1 MKTSPLSL
9 TSPLLAVILLG
20 SCQSGREPASLVIQ
34 GARIITFDNEQ
45 AEAEAVA
52 ISGERIVAVGSRDEI
67 QDLVGPSTEV
77 IELTEGL
84 VLPGF
89 NDSHI
94 HLLSGGLTLFEVD
107 LFDALS
113 LVEIQERIRTFA
125 EENPDDEWI
134 IGAGWRYTAMPD
146 GRLPTRQDLDA
157 VVPVRPAYMRA
168 YDGHAGWTNTKAL
181 EIAGVTRDSKAEGY
195 GEVVKD
201 PETGEPTGALKEGG
215 ATGLVRRHLPAPDRE
230 KKLEALRR
238 ATALL
243 NSLGTVSIQ
252 NASGNEEELGLY
264 RELQERGELT
274 MRVHMMMFVNK
285 DTTDEEIARFAELA
299 REHAGPWLGVTGVK
313 MVVDGVIESHTA
325 IMLEPYSDRP
335 SSSGSSPYTQEELDD
350 LVARCHAAGL
360 QVWIHAIG
368 DGGVRMALDAF
379 ERAKAAGGPEDARFR
394 IEHIEVIAPED
405 IPRFKEIGVIASMQP
420 IHSDPDTVA
429 VWSRAVG
436 PERVDYAFPWQSF
449 VDAGAPLAF
458 GTDWPAAI
466 SNAPLR
472 GLHNAVN
479 RQTPEGKPE
488 GGWIPAQRVSVETGL
503 DAFTAS
509 AAWAS
514 FEEGR
519 RGTLSPGKLAD
530 LVVVSK
536 DLFEIPPEEI
546 HTVRALMTVVGG
558 KVVYRR

>member
-1 MKTSPLSL
+1 MTTSPLSL

-20 SCQSGREPASLVIQ
+20 SCHSGREPASLVIQ

-77 IELTEGL
+77 IELAEGL

-195 GEVVKD
+195 GEVV
-201 PETGEPTGALKEGG
+201 
-215 ATGLVRRHLPAPDRE
+215 
-230 KKLEALRR
+230 LRR